1 MKITKKEVYRI
12 YGKKNAI
19 LLGYC
24 EIQYIQNYLTKIGY
38 AERQEGWA
46 DDIFEL
52 PEPYN
57 NIVICT
63 GYAPFGIK
71 SEKAFKVCK
80 RWSELYY
87 NYNFKQKERMIK
99 RFAHE
104 LSKTLANK

>member
-19 LLGYC
+19 LLG
-24 EIQYIQNYLTKIGY
+24 QYIQNYLTKIGY
-38 AERQEGWA
+38 AERKEGWA
-46 DDIFEL
+46 ADIFEL

-71 SEKAFKVCK
+71 SKVCK
-80 RWSELYY
+80 RWNELYY

-104 LSKTLANK
+104 LSKALANK